1 MAKPRSWSDTIA
13 LVQKNQPLDQ
23 QHGFIQ
29 LVDGRVFY
37 SPNCKRTLRS
47 LPTIL
52 ASDSDDLKQHVSHVQ
67 TPYWWNPSLAYLPFI
82 PLDPQYTNTVPFQG
96 LAFIPHQSI
105 SCPGGKMMPLG
116 LQSEWNLLEKALIKA
131 TRTLLLKFN
140 VQGVAPPLPSTLGY
154 MAAHLLPRHL
164 KDALT
169 RCRESFSLWI
179 GALAF
184 AIALSDFMLP
194 KGNDAIPAWYSALRE
209 AGLDEV
215 WVDGL
220 RTSPIMQFDDST
232 PRVGVLLDILSP
244 KVIQASVDWLC
255 SFNVPVWYPWGSP
268 EAAAAVSNT
277 DLAKLAPHPHQLQ
290 SVSSSFFSKEVG
302 DTYRVAQHDF
312 HSRSNKRPFEAV
324 SDEVRI
330 SKRPRQDPHAS
341 NERDPWGG
349 SSAITWTTNQSNPWG
364 NGNWP
369 VSSEPPSNHAST
381 FDSNYASSSHLGQEQ
396 PIAPPRLNL
405 TENVDSYEPFF
416 ARRKER
422 NERILKS
429 ENAKEKQ
436 KRLNREKVRP
446 KTKTFVFE
454 WEKSDN
460 KYTRVKLTRSQA
472 EDTFGLYGKH
482 QRRYDAFA
490 NEWDLCE
497 DFGPLDKRQR
507 AEGDEEFTVPDVAVS
522 RDQATPSHSVHP
534 SPTADLEMQATNSG
548 SHIAHN
554 MDPSPQ
560 TMDQVSTVI
569 PETSAKNPVI
579 DLPSKLTSPPDPDPP
594 TLVETSRTISVAPI
608 LPVDRGASVSD
619 ILAQGPSPSI
629 EEAASMFLE
638 APCATSVIPIPQ
650 VEQGTSVS
658 DTEEAFLM
666 SPVPTPRAT
675 SVLLIS
681 RVDPSVPSSGV
692 ACYEDVADVS
702 QNEDEDDPPIL
713 SQFDSSVGNQGTS
726 VSHTIVDTEGQL
738 QSANEMEAQ
747 PSMSVVPTVPQVDLL
762 VPCSGIEDQI
772 DVSLDEGLAQIRRV
786 PDSDFSWPISSSM
799 TALVTASEKIS
810 GNGLQDDGLTET
822 RLQASSDFSWPI
834 SSSLMALITASEDIS
849 ENGIQPILTVET
861 FNTTSILHS
870 VFGFIYPNSASSQP
884 AAASIDGPT
893 KKKLQVSV
901 GLDENEVEFLQSPLA
916 HPALEFLNRLADAKC
931 LPSAESSDLVGGS
944 LRNVERL
951 RQLRAVGN
959 LYVFDFKTDATLP
972 WMIGV
977 ATAAIALYIVRLDS
991 RFNDYEI
998 SRHLLHRGI
1007 AFHTVLPLRKVPK
1020 SSIPPPIFSSIR
1032 SAGYIFT
1039 IEDFNVYIHRRD
1051 SLLRS
1056 PRGRTALLK
1065 GGIVWRLAV
1074 ETIGVDECLEG
1085 PSIETIVHRRGLV
1098 HPTADPSVDLCDDDL
1113 STDELDLICGGYE
1126 CLTGKLLSL
1135 LIIASSLILY
1145 RNTKSKVPQI
1155 MVPTSQH
1162 LGSDCGPRFLVGP

>member
-1 MAKPRSWSDTIA
+1 
-13 LVQKNQPLDQ
+13 
-23 QHGFIQ
+23 
-29 LVDGRVFY
+29 
-37 SPNCKRTLRS
+37 
-47 LPTIL
+47 
-52 ASDSDDLKQHVSHVQ
+52 
-67 TPYWWNPSLAYLPFI
+67 
-82 PLDPQYTNTVPFQG
+82 
-96 LAFIPHQSI
+96 
-105 SCPGGKMMPLG
+105 MMPLG
-116 LQSEWNLLEKALIKA
+116 LQSKWKMLEDALTKA
-131 TRTLLLKFN
+131 TRTLLLRFN

-184 AIALSDFMLP
+184 AIALSDFILP

-220 RTSPIMQFDDST
+220 RTSPIMQFNGST

-244 KVIQASVDWLC
+244 QVIQASVDWLC

-268 EAAAAVSNT
+268 EAAAALSNP

-290 SVSSSFFSKEVG
+290 RVSSSFFSKEVG

-324 SDEVRI
+324 GDEVRI

-349 SSAITWTTNQSNPWG
+349 SSAITWTTDQSNPWG

-369 VSSEPPSNHAST
+369 VSPEPPSNHAST
-381 FDSNYASSSHLGQEQ
+381 SDSNYASTSNSGQEQ
-396 PIAPPRLNL
+396 PIAPPRLSL

-436 KRLNREKVRP
+436 KRLNREQVRP

-454 WEKSDN
+454 WEKRDN
-460 KYTRVKLTRSQA
+460 KYTRVKLTKSQA

-497 DFGPLDKRQR
+497 DFGPLDERQR
-507 AEGDEEFTVPDVAVS
+507 AEEDEEFTVSGVAVS
-522 RDQATPSHSVHP
+522 RDQATPSHTMHP
-534 SPTADLEMQATNSG
+534 SPTPDLEMQSTNSG

-560 TMDQVSTVI
+560 TMDQVSTLI
-569 PETSAKNPVI
+569 HETSAKNPVI

-594 TLVETSRTISVAPI
+594 TLVETPRATSVAPI
-608 LPVDRGASVSD
+608 LPVDRGTSVSD
-619 ILAQGPSPSI
+619 TPAQGPSPSI
-629 EEAASMFLE
+629 EEAAPMFLE
-638 APCATSVIPIPQ
+638 TPRATSVIPIPQ

-658 DTEEAFLM
+658 NTEEAVPM
-666 SPVPTPRAT
+666 SPVQTPRAT
-675 SVLLIS
+675 SVLSIS

-702 QNEDEDDPPIL
+702 QNEDEHDPPIL

-738 QSANEMEAQ
+738 QSANEIEAQ
-747 PSMSVVPTVPQVDLL
+747 PSTSVVPTIPQVDLL
-762 VPCSGIEDQI
+762 VPCLGIEDQM
-772 DVSLDEGLAQIRRV
+772 DVSLDEGLAEIRQA
-786 PDSDFSWPISSSM
+786 PDSDFSWHISSSM

-834 SSSLMALITASEDIS
+834 SLSLMALITASEDVS
-849 ENGIQPILTVET
+849 ENGIQPISTVEIY
-861 FNTTSILHS
+861 NTTSILHS
-870 VFGFIYPNSASSQP
+870 VFGFIYPNSANSQL
-884 AAASIDGPT
+884 AAASIDDPTASMDEPT

-901 GLDENEVEFLQSPLA
+901 GLDENEVEFLQSSLA
-916 HPALEFLNRLADAKC
+916 HPALEFLNRLADATC
-931 LPSAESSDLVGGS
+931 FPRAESSDLVGGS
-944 LRNVERL
+944 LRNAERL
-951 RQLRAVGN
+951 RQLRAVGS
-959 LYVFDFKTDATLP
+959 LYVFDFKTNATLP
-972 WMIGV
+972 WRIGV

-1007 AFHTVLPLRKVPK
+1007 AFHTVLPLRNVPK
-1020 SSIPPPIFSSIR
+1020 SSIPHPIFPSIR
-1032 SAGYIFT
+1032 SSGYVFT

-1056 PRGRTALLK
+1056 PRGRAALLK

-1074 ETIGVDECLEG
+1074 ETISVDDCLEG
-1085 PSIETIVHRRGLV
+1085 PSIETSVHRRGLV

-1113 STDELDLICGGYE
+1113 STDELDLICGVYE
-1126 CLTGKLLSL
+1126 CFTRKLLSF
-1135 LIIASSLILY
+1135 LIFASSSLILY

-1155 MVPTSQH
+1155 MVPASQH
-1162 LGSDCGPRFLVGP
+1162 LGSGCGPRFLVGP